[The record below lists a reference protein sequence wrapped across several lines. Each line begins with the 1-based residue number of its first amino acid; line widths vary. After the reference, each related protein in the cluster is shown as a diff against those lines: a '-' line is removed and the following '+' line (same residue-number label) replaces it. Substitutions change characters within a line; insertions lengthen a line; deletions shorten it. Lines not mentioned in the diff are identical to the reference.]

1 MPRAVAGVNQH
12 GMSEMTTTGAPT
24 GLRRVRARWPVL
36 LVIAGVI
43 ATGCAD
49 DDELFPSL
57 QQDVDAVVEGWDP
70 ILHSDRWTLS
80 TADQDPLP
88 QHRRRAEVLCG
99 APDMQVEGSAFEIST
114 AECNYASLTQPALN
128 RVDAGAWLEV
138 PIWWQTLLADE
149 PAQAHLALLIGSELV
164 WEEVVEIPGPADV
177 RDLQLTSPRSFE
189 AGTPTT
195 FHVHNHGTNTWF
207 IGTMYGEAES

>member
-1 MPRAVAGVNQH
+1 M
-12 GMSEMTTTGAPT
+12 MTKTGAPT
-24 GLRRVRARWPVL
+24 GARGARARRPIIL
-36 LVIAGVI
+36 ATILAITGVV
-43 ATGCAD
+43 ATGCTAQ
-49 DDELFPSL
+49 DDELFPFPSL
-57 QQDVDAVVEGWDP
+57 QHDLDTVERWEP

-99 APDMQVEGSAFEIST
+99 TPDVQVEGAAFEIST
-114 AECNYASLTQPALN
+114 AECNYASLTQPAL
-128 RVDAGAWLEV
+128 RGVEAGAWLEV

-149 PAQAHLALLIGSELV
+149 PAEAHLALLVGPELV

-177 RDLQLTSPRSFE
+177 RDLQVLSPLTFA
-189 AGTPTT
+189 AGTPIT